1 MLTRFIRTQLI
12 LFTVAS
18 VVGVAVMLFAYMQV
32 PTLLGIGRITV
43 KMELPATG
51 GLYQFSNVTY
61 RGSQIGKV
69 TSVELT
75 EKGAE
80 ATLSLDRSP
89 KVPADLAA
97 EVRSMS
103 AVGEQYVE
111 LLPRTNS
118 GPYLDNG
125 SVIALSNTKIPQQ
138 VGPMLD
144 QLSALVDTI
153 PKDKLSQLLDE
164 SYDAFNGT
172 GYDFGSLLDSAST
185 ITRDSNAVSDQT
197 RALIDDSKPFL
208 DAQAQTTDS
217 IKTWAASMA
226 GITGQVAE
234 NDPEVRSLLRNGPG
248 FAQETT
254 KLLEQIK
261 PTLPVLLANLT
272 TFGQIAVTYNPSIEQ
287 LLVLLPPYVAQL
299 QTYAPT
305 NNTSGLP
312 MADFSLGLGD
322 PPTCTVGFLPPSAW
336 RSPADTTV
344 IDTPDNIYCKLPQ
357 DSPIGVRGARN
368 YPCMGHPG
376 KRAPTV
382 ELCNDPKGFQPL
394 AQRQHALGPYPLDPN
409 LIAQGIPPDTRVLPD
424 EKIFGPLGGTPLP
437 PGVTV
442 PPPGAAPE
450 PQPAPNFA
458 GTNPG
463 PMLPG
468 QPMYLEPPVPGVPPP
483 PPGDPNAVPVPAVD
497 QPQATE
503 IPPVPHGQ
511 GVFPDAPELP
521 MPTQP
526 GAAPS
531 AFKGGAGNGPS
542 VAIAKYNPRTGEY
555 MGSDGNLYKQTD
567 LVSTPKTWQDLMP
580 T

>member
-197 RALIDDSKPFL
+197 RSLIDDSKPFL

-217 IKTWAASMA
+217 IRTWAASMA

-261 PTLPVLLANLT
+261 PTLPILLANLT

-344 IDTPDNIYCKLPQ
+344 IDTPDDIYCKLPQ

-382 ELCNDPKGFQPL
+382 KLCNDPKGFQPL

-437 PGVTV
+437 PGVTA

-450 PQPAPNFA
+450 PVPPPSFA
-458 GTNPG
+458 GTGPG
-463 PMLPG
+463 PLLPG

-483 PPGDPNAVPVPAVD
+483 PPGDPAAVPVPDAD
-497 QPQATE
+497 KPQATE
-503 IPPVPHGQ
+503 LPPVPHGQ
-511 GVFPDAPELP
+511 GVFPDSPELP
-521 MPTQP
+521 MPAEP

-531 AFKGGAGNGPS
+531 AFDGGGKGPS
-542 VAIAKYNPRTGEY
+542 VAFAKYNPRTGEY